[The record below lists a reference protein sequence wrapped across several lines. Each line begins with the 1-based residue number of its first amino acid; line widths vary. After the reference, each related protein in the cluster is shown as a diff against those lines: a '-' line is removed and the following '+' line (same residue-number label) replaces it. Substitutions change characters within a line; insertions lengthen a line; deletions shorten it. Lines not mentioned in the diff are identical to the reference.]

1 MVNSFIQQSI
11 PLEFRPSYKRHDFI
25 VGESNKYAV
34 DWVDKFPFWKE
45 PGLIIIGPKSS
56 GKSHLARVLKF
67 RSNCIIKQA
76 EDINMES
83 FNVIKP
89 QNLIIEDIEKVTN
102 YNFFLHVINVLNE
115 NKFKVIL
122 TSRQSLK
129 YLDIDLL
136 DLKSR
141 LFVLPQ
147 TNILLPTDDVL
158 LGIIFKLAKDKG
170 LKISEIVSRYIISQ
184 IERSYQSANSM
195 IIQLDKISMQRK
207 KNITIPL
214 VKEVLYKN
222 EK

>member
-1 MVNSFIQQSI
+1 MINSIIQQSL
-11 PLEFRPSYKRHDFI
+11 PLEFRSSYKRHDFI

-34 DWVDKFPFWKE
+34 DWIDKFPFWKE
-45 PGLIIIGPKSS
+45 SGLIIIGPKSS

-67 RSNCIIKQA
+67 RSDCIIKQA
-76 EDINMES
+76 KDINMES

-102 YNFFLHVINVLNE
+102 HKFFLHVINVLNE
-115 NKFKVIL
+115 NNLKVIL
-122 TSRQSLK
+122 TCRKSLK
-129 YLDIDLL
+129 YLEIDLL

-141 LFVLPQ
+141 LLVFPQ

-158 LGIIFKLAKDKG
+158 LGIILKLAKDKG
-170 LKISEIVSRYIISQ
+170 LKINELVSNYIISH
-184 IERSYQSANSM
+184 IERSYQSANTM
-195 IIQLDKISMQRK
+195 IKQLDKISMQRK

-214 VKEVLYKN
+214 VKEVLFKN

>member
-1 MVNSFIQQSI
+1 MINNFIQQSI
-11 PLEFRPSYKRHDFI
+11 PLEFRTSYKRHDFI

-34 DWVDKFPFWKE
+34 DWIDKFPAWKE
-45 PGLIIIGPKSS
+45 AGLIIIGPKSS
-56 GKSHLARVLKF
+56 GKSHLARVLKY

-76 EDINMES
+76 EDINRES
-83 FNVIKP
+83 FNLIRP

-102 YNFFLHVINVLNE
+102 YKFFFYVLNVLNE
-115 NKFKVIL
+115 KKLKIIL
-122 TSRQSLK
+122 TSRKSLK

-147 TNILLPTDDVL
+147 TTILLPTDDVL

-170 LKISEIVSRYIISQ
+170 LKISEIVSKYIISH
-184 IERSYQSANSM
+184 IERSYQSANLM
-195 IIQLDKISMQRK
+195 IKQLDKISMQRK

-214 VKEVLYKN
+214 VKEVLFKN
-222 EK
+222 DK

>member
-1 MVNSFIQQSI
+1 MINSFIQQSI
-11 PLEFRPSYKRHDFI
+11 LLEFRTSYKRHDFI
-25 VGESNKYAV
+25 VVEYNKYSV
-34 DWVDKFPFWKE
+34 DWIDKFPFWKE
-45 PGLIIIGPKSS
+45 SGLIIIGPKSS
-56 GKSHLARVLKF
+56 GKSHLARVLKL

-76 EDINMES
+76 EDINRES
-83 FNVIKP
+83 FNLIRP

-102 YNFFLHVINVLNE
+102 YKFFLHVINVLNE
-115 NKFKVIL
+115 NKFKIIL
-122 TSRQSLK
+122 TSRKSLK

-147 TNILLPTDDVL
+147 TTILLPTDDVL

-170 LKISEIVSRYIISQ
+170 LKISEIVSKYIISH

-195 IIQLDKISMQRK
+195 IKQLDKISMQRK

-214 VKEVLYKN
+214 VKEVLFKN